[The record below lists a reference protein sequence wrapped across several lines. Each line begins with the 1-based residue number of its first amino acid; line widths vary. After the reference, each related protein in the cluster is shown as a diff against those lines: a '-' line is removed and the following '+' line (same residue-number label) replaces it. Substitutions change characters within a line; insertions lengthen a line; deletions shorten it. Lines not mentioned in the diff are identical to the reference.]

1 MDQSTNKEFVLK
13 QKLTSFIKENKFKFI
28 TILLLIITSIVI
40 LLILQERKETENI
53 SLSEK
58 YIKANLFL
66 SNNQDLE
73 AKNKYTEI
81 ILSKNK
87 FYSLL
92 ALNTILEKNLVK
104 EKEKILEYFSI
115 LEKMNYSKELYNL
128 ILFKKSLY
136 LLKEQ
141 DYDTGKEIL
150 NNLIKEDSNL
160 KSIAQQLIK

>member
-58 YIKANLFL
+58 YIKASLFL